1 MMLVITVHVNAPA
14 GQAIGIK
21 EQIAQDLERY
31 GDTRVVS
38 VEVVQPTYRQ
48 MQIGETVSRQGWQE
62 EVRTDWGELLR
73 RFRN

>member
-1 MMLVITVHVNAPA
+1 MLIITVHVNAPV

-38 VEVVQPTYRQ
+38 VEAVQPTYQQ
-48 MQIGETVSRQGWQE
+48 MQIGETDNRQGGK
-62 EVRTDWGELLR
+62 RK
-73 RFRN
+73 